1 MVDQE
6 QEGGVQDADPK
17 GGLSNAGRAPGSWR
31 GQLEGRRPRGDGGLG
46 LFTPALPWFSLRN
59 PARALGLS
67 LPAWGH
73 EPGFVSAGAHS
84 AHGRGR
90 RRGL

>member
-31 GQLEGRRPRGDGGLG
+31 GQLDVEYRKENMNTKVGYEAIGT
-46 LFTPALPWFSLRN
+46 F
-59 PARALGLS
+59 
-67 LPAWGH
+67 
-73 EPGFVSAGAHS
+73 
-84 AHGRGR
+84 
-90 RRGL
+90 